1 MKKHYLI
8 LTALAIVI
16 TIFSCKKED
25 AEEIAPLVTTASMT
39 ATVNDT
45 AWSSITR
52 ITKHYPSTNLIVI
65 TGTDT
70 DGKAIVITIK
80 GDTKGTYSS
89 STSID
94 SLSAKVG
101 CVWKPNSSEYVS
113 NKGTVELTEVNTT
126 ENRISGTFNFDVV
139 NTSELTDAFT
149 IASGKFSNLKYSE
162 ESDTTSSK

>member
-1 MKKHYLI
+1 MKKYLFI
-8 LTALAIVI
+8 LSVLAIAI

-25 AEEIAPLVTTASMT
+25 AEEIAPLITTASMT

-52 ITKHYPSTNLIVI
+52 ITKHYTSSNLFVI
-65 TGTDT
+65 SGTDT

-94 SLSAKVG
+94 SLSAQVG
-101 CVWKPNSSEYVS
+101 CVWKPNSNEYVS

-126 ENRISGTFNFDVV
+126 ENKISGTFNFDVV
-139 NTSELTDAFT
+139 NTTDLSDGFT
-149 IASGKFSNLKYSE
+149 VASGKFTNLKYTE